1 MKKFYLCIAALCL
14 VFLGL
19 NPTAAHAA
27 SNSLS
32 VATVQ
37 ANTANV
43 YALPNSG
50 SQVVH
55 ILNKGE
61 EYPLLTSSA
70 GDATSPVTHTVDSG
84 DTLWIIANQYG
95 VSIQE
100 INSCNKL
107 KTTSIYP
114 GQKIA
119 IPQHMT
125 IYTVKSGDTLWKVS
139 QQYNVNV
146 NDVVKANNLRSTQL
160 SPGQKI
166 KIPDYYYQIQLL
178 NGEKGWIKK
187 SCIQIKNEKRM
198 MMGWNYGGTT
208 DTYIGQNRSPNL
220 KVVSPS
226 WFVLDSQRVLSAS
239 IDARYVSAAHAQGKK
254 VWPLLAN
261 RFDPVLTDVIIGN
274 PQKRQQLVTALRD
287 SLVKSKSDGI
297 NVDFENIDMKD
308 KQNFVLFISELKQ
321 ALQPYKILVSVDV
334 TRENGDPFWSGSYDR
349 HQLGMIAD
357 YIIMMGY
364 DEHWDGDPTPGSV
377 ASLSW
382 TAQGI
387 QLLMKDV
394 PAQKIM
400 LAVPFYTREWI
411 TNQSTN
417 KVTSY
422 DRTMAEAEKIIAN
435 KGLHKVWDDKACQNY
450 VEYTANGQKH
460 QIWLE
465 DNQSMQLRQ
474 NIVNQYHL
482 GGIAAWYIGAET
494 PAIWTTFDLY
504 R

>member
-1 MKKFYLCIAALCL
+1 
-14 VFLGL
+14 
-19 NPTAAHAA
+19 
-27 SNSLS
+27 
-32 VATVQ
+32 
-37 ANTANV
+37 
-43 YALPNSG
+43 
-50 SQVVH
+50 
-55 ILNKGE
+55 
-61 EYPLLTSSA
+61 
-70 GDATSPVTHTVDSG
+70 
-84 DTLWIIANQYG
+84 
-95 VSIQE
+95 
-100 INSCNKL
+100 
-107 KTTSIYP
+107 
-114 GQKIA
+114 
-119 IPQHMT
+119 
-125 IYTVKSGDTLWKVS
+125 
-139 QQYNVNV
+139 
-146 NDVVKANNLRSTQL
+146 
-160 SPGQKI
+160 
-166 KIPDYYYQIQLL
+166 
-178 NGEKGWIKK
+178 
-187 SCIQIKNEKRM
+187 M